1 MRLPLPLGTLARSG
15 LGDEQQSDVAQH
27 HQNREEDEGH
37 LPVIR
42 DTCRFQI
49 VGHEQRRH
57 AAELV
62 SGPPADNGDR
72 RTGGHAPGIILVDLL
87 DPQRVDGD
95 VLRRR
100 TDGDDKARTD
110 HQRQRADRIDG
121 APEQEADKDDR
132 LQGQDPRLAVAE
144 PVGQHGNPQP
154 VDQRRPQKVEG
165 VDAEDQAGPADRA
178 P

>member
-1 MRLPLPLGTLARSG
+1 M
-15 LGDEQQSDVAQH
+15 
-27 HQNREEDEGH
+27 
-37 LPVIR
+37 PVIR

-100 TDGDDKARTD
+100 TDGNDKARTD
-110 HQRQRADRIDG
+110 HESQRADRIDS
-121 APEQEADKDDR
+121 APEQDADKDER
-132 LQGQDPRLAVAE
+132 LQDQDPRLAVAE
-144 PVGQHGNPQP
+144 PVGQHWYPQP
-154 VDQRRPQKVEG
+154 VDQRRPEPVEA
-165 VDAEDQAGPADRA
+165 VDGEDQAGPADRA